1 MHVSCVPVQSVNVW
15 RKCKRNIV
23 AVLNEV
29 LVRDCRQNWRFLGD
43 HLVVVINVLSYEHA
57 LHIVIECTVLLELE
71 DFVVAFV
78 RCAVS
83 L

>member
-29 LVRDCRQNWRFLGD
+29 LVRDCRQNRRFLGD

-57 LHIVIECTVLLELE
+57 LHIVIECTMLLELE

-78 RCAVS
+78 GCAVS